1 MKNSILKLSLFSI
14 IGFGLLTS
22 CSKNDDN
29 KNVKDSRTV
38 KYEITG
44 NAIGTY
50 DAVYITGSATG
61 ASAIP
66 TSLPWAKEEVMKEG
80 NNMLSITTSVD
91 GATPGQKFT
100 AKIFVG
106 GIEKNSQTETVQA
119 NGMAVISSLS
129 YTLK

>member
-1 MKNSILKLSLFSI
+1 MKNSILKLSLLSM
-14 IGFGLLTS
+14 IGFALLSS
-22 CSKNDDN
+22 CGKDGDN
-29 KNVKDSRTV
+29 KKVKDSRTV

-50 DAVYITGSATG
+50 DAVYITGNATG
-61 ASAIP
+61 ANAIP
-66 TSLPWAKEEVMKEG
+66 TSLPWSKEEFIKEG
-80 NNMLSITTSVD
+80 NNIPSITTSVS

-106 GIEKNSQTETVQA
+106 GVEKNSQTETVQT